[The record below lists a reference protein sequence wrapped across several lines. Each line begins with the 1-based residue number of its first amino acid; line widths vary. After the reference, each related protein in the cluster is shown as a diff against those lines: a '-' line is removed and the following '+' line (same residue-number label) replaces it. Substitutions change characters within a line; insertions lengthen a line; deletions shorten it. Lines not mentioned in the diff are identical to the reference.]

1 MFYKIKEVSS
11 YPFTVVLLVLLTST
25 THVSANQD
33 EEAIEP
39 YELKQRLEQHKRKT
53 ELEYSLQGTLS
64 VMPSR
69 EHIDIAAFENYDE
82 FVITVTGKQG
92 FTKQIKNTYGSLD
105 IYDLDLPYDG
115 KYTYEVLGI
124 KYTNEEIA
132 DVINNGR
139 GENASTTMAI
149 SHKIS
154 GQFEIVN
161 GEVLVPK
168 ALEEP
173 QPEILPKKNTKSA
186 DTFSLFGGKQ

>member
-11 YPFTVVLLVLLTST
+11 YPITVVLLVLLTST
-25 THVSANQD
+25 THVSADQD
-33 EEAIEP
+33 EQALEP
-39 YELKQRLEQHKRKT
+39 YELKQRLEQHKRRA
-53 ELEYSLQGTLS
+53 ELEHSLQGTLS

-69 EHIDIAAFENYDE
+69 EHIDIAVFENYDE

-149 SHKIS
+149 SHKVS

-168 ALEEP
+168 ALEER
-173 QPEILPKKNTKSA
+173 QPEVLPKKNTKTA

>member
-11 YPFTVVLLVLLTST
+11 YPIKVVLLVLLTST
-25 THVSANQD
+25 THVSADQD

-39 YELKQRLEQHKRKT
+39 YELKLRLEQHKRRA
-53 ELEYSLQGTLS
+53 ELEHNLQGTLS

-154 GQFEIVN
+154 GQFEIVD
-161 GEVLVPK
+161 GEVFVPK

-173 QPEILPKKNTKSA
+173 QAGILPKKNTKTA
-186 DTFSLFGGKQ
+186 DTFSLFRGKQ

>member
-1 MFYKIKEVSS
+1 MFYTVKKISNYS
-11 YPFTVVLLVLLTST
+11 MMVVIATLFLGAVQ
-25 THVSANQD
+25 VAAEQNEQV
-33 EEAIEP
+33 IEP
-39 YELKQRLEQHKRKT
+39 YELKQRLMQHKRKA
-53 ELEYSLQGTLS
+53 ELEQNLAGTLS
-64 VMPSR
+64 LMPSR
-69 EHIDIAAFENYDE
+69 HNIDIAAFENYDE
-82 FVITVTGKQG
+82 FVITITGKQG

-124 KYTNEEIA
+124 KYTNEEIK

-154 GQFEIVN
+154 GQFETVN
-161 GEVLVPK
+161 GDVLVPK

-173 QPEILPKKNTKSA
+173 QPGILPKKNTKNSHIV
-186 DTFSLFGGKQ
+186 SLLGGMQ